1 MTLRVLDLRAENV
14 VGLLGTEVRQPR
26 LSWRLEDEGR
36 GQAQAA
42 FRIRAA
48 HSAPALESGEL
59 LWDSGV
65 IESDASLD
73 LPYGGPPLEAM
84 QRVWWS
90 VEVQAADGAA
100 AHSEAAWFEAGLLGP
115 EDWRADW
122 IEAEDESAAADRA
135 AGLAWIW
142 SETALD
148 PRLHAFRM
156 DFDAPKDVAG
166 AEILLAGKDHLRG
179 VWINGGQWAQYNN
192 ETFRS
197 DSYNDWWHER
207 PWRAYPRWVRSN
219 QVRVASSSM
228 ATKNDGRPSV
238 RTGVMRSETTY
249 GTPSLR

>member
-48 HSAPALESGEL
+48 HTAPALESGEL

-73 LPYGGPPLEAM
+73 IPYGGPPLKAM

-122 IEAEDESAAADRA
+122 IEAEDETAAADRA
-135 AGLAWIW
+135 AGVDDIGNIALAVLIGGRQQRRGP
-142 SETALD
+142 EGVEGEGRDPAHPAHEPEGQHRVPGVVFDGMVLLVGDVPLLDALQCVQVHGLL
-148 PRLHAFRM
+148 P
-156 DFDAPKDVAG
+156 APPGVG
-166 AEILLAGKDHLRG
+166 GLR
-179 VWINGGQWAQYNN
+179 
-192 ETFRS
+192 
-197 DSYNDWWHER
+197 
-207 PWRAYPRWVRSN
+207 P
-219 QVRVASSSM
+219 M
-228 ATKNDGRPSV
+228 
-238 RTGVMRSETTY
+238 
-249 GTPSLR
+249 